1 MLSFLIRVANLKQ
14 GIPCFKLLLFCLE
27 LLELSCCSFNLS
39 FQILCT
45 SLQVTVVEFG
55 TQFMPT
61 ASVVVIALILIG
73 SMRAFVLDGSAS
85 QREAKARTSASES
98 RPFDA
103 PSTAA
108 VRPGCAISCAALASM
123 AAGVER
129 ARYLLCVS
137 AGSV

>member
-61 ASVVVIALILIG
+61 AEIQHTGASVVVIALILIG

-85 QREAKARTSASES
+85 QREAKARTSAC
-98 RPFDA
+98 RIPTF
-103 PSTAA
+103 
-108 VRPGCAISCAALASM
+108 
-123 AAGVER
+123 
-129 ARYLLCVS
+129 
-137 AGSV
+137 